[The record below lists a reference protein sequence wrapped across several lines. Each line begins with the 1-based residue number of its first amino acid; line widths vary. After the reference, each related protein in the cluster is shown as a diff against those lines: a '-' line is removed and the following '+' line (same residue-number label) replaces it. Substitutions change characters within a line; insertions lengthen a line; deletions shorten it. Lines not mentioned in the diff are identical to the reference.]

1 MQRELYKT
9 KKRQNKSLVNVI
21 KSGQVDLENK
31 IKEMSEDEIENE
43 RQYDI
48 ANTVEDINNQ
58 TQEG

>member
-31 IKEMSEDEIENE
+31 IKEMPEDEIEIE
-43 RQYDI
+43 RLYDI
-48 ANTVEDINNQ
+48 ANTVEDNNQ

>member
-31 IKEMSEDEIENE
+31 IKEMSEDEIEIE
-43 RQYDI
+43 RLYDI
-48 ANTVEDINNQ
+48 ANTVEDNNQ

>member
-48 ANTVEDINNQ
+48 GNTVEDINNQ